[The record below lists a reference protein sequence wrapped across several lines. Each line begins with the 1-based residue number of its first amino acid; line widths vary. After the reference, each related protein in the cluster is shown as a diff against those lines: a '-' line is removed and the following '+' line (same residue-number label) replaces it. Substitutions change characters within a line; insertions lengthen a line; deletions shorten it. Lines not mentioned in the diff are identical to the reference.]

1 MNFSYLIHFLIFN
14 VLSFSLWG
22 NNDYV
27 VKIPQA
33 ISFINSD
40 SLEKDLVSS
49 KYSFYIE
56 NTQPIDHS
64 ITIINLQPDFT
75 EKVSIVTDSMI
86 IKLSSN
92 KQYMHYL
99 TDLMVPPNSKVKIEI
114 ESKKKITTPLYITKT
129 DYYQTATSYTN
140 FVIWMVLGGYLFY
153 IIIIGSFAIFSTNR
167 LFVYFL
173 LFEIVTF
180 VLLLF
185 QFNIFNDL
193 KHDVSRILLAKS
205 AFFFIYWIIQLF
217 LIDKLINFS
226 SLYPVIKKYVVY
238 PVWIILTSALLY
250 LFLGN
255 NSSIVPNS
263 LIFYFWI
270 VYGWFVVVFLLY
282 IYFKTRR
289 KENLYL
295 IVGFLMHLIIVSL
308 IFDSSVERVLLIPLH
323 FHYFESLLIPFSK
336 WSLILL
342 TISILTL
349 SFLIFISFS
358 YVIKTF
364 SYTQSEVNKL
374 YFKSINAIIDGEEQE
389 RRKLKSYFES
399 NFIQTINQQ
408 QKSIESLLSDNEDS
422 MSQSIIKDLAYL
434 QNAVKGITDKTTMLK
449 SEMTV
454 SDLIDVL
461 VKMFGEHISVT
472 VKIDKSLENTLVK
485 GDYLVH
491 LFRIIQ
497 EVFQNI
503 LKHAGATEVWV
514 NINKTKKQ
522 ILVEITDDGKGYELF
537 AASKSSGIGL
547 KNIAYRVEILKGKY
561 KIEKLNK
568 GTKFELSI
576 PI

>member
-1 MNFSYLIHFLIFN
+1 MNMRCLIHFLFFT
-14 VLSFSLWG
+14 VLSFPLWG

-27 VKIPQA
+27 VKIPQT

-40 SLEKDLVSS
+40 SLEKDLTSG

-56 NTQPIDHS
+56 NNQPIDHWIS
-64 ITIINLQPDFT
+64 IINLQPDFS
-75 EKVSIVTDSMI
+75 EKVSIVSDSMTLELI
-86 IKLSSN
+86 SYR
-92 KQYMHYL
+92 QYMHHL
-99 TDLMVPPNSKVKIEI
+99 TDLMVPPNSKVKIKV

-193 KHDVSRILLAKS
+193 KRDVSRILLAKS

-226 SLYPVIKKYVVY
+226 SLYPVIKKYIVY
-238 PVWIILTSALLY
+238 PVWIVLFSALLY
-250 LFLGN
+250 LFFIN
-255 NSSIVPNS
+255 NDIIPNS

-295 IVGFLMHLIIVSL
+295 IVGFLMHLIIVSF
-308 IFDSSVERVLLIPLH
+308 IFDSSVERVLHIPLH
-323 FHYFESLLIPFSK
+323 IHYFESLFIPFSK

-399 NFIQTINQQ
+399 NFIHTINQQ
-408 QKSIESLLSDNEDS
+408 QKSIESFLSNNEDS

-449 SEMTV
+449 SEMTI
-454 SDLIDVL
+454 SDLINVL
-461 VKMFGEHISVT
+461 IKMFGDKIIVT

-503 LKHAGATEVWV
+503 LKHAEATEVYV
-514 NINKTKKQ
+514 NVHKARKV
-522 ILVEITDDGKGYELF
+522 ILIEIADDGKGYELH
-537 AASKSSGIGL
+537 AAIKSSGIGL

-576 PI
+576 PV

>member
-1 MNFSYLIHFLIFN
+1 MNILSLIYFLLFTVMSSSIR
-14 VLSFSLWG
+14 G
-22 NNDYV
+22 NNIYV
-27 VKIPQA
+27 VSLPQT

-40 SLEKDLVSS
+40 SISKDIASG

-56 NTQPIDHS
+56 NNQPIDHWIS
-64 ITIINLQPDFT
+64 MVNLQPDFT
-75 EKVSIVTDSMI
+75 EKVSIVTDSMT
-86 IKLSSN
+86 KELRTY
-92 KQYMHYL
+92 KQYMHLL

-114 ESKKKITTPLYITKT
+114 ESKRSITTPLYITKT

-173 LFEIVTF
+173 LFEIITY
-180 VLLLF
+180 LLILF
-185 QFNIFNDL
+185 QFNIFNGL
-193 KHDVSRILLAKS
+193 WSDVSNILLVKN

-226 SLYPVIKKYVVY
+226 SLYPAIKKYIIY
-238 PVWIILTSALLY
+238 PIWIILFSALLY
-250 LFLGN
+250 LFLNTN
-255 NSSIVPNS
+255 NTIPNA

-270 VYGWFVVVFLLY
+270 VYGLFITAFLLF
-282 IYFKTRR
+282 IYYKTRR
-289 KENLYL
+289 RENLYL
-295 IVGFLMHLIIVSL
+295 IVGFLMHLIIVSF
-308 IFDSSVERVLLIPLH
+308 IFDSSVERVLNIPLH
-323 FHYFESLLIPFSK
+323 IHYFESLFIPFSK

-399 NFIQTINQQ
+399 NFIQTISQQ
-408 QKSIESLLSDNEDS
+408 QKSIESLLSNKEDS
-422 MSQSIIKDLAYL
+422 MSLSILKDLTYL

-449 SEMTV
+449 SEMTI

-461 VKMFGEHISVT
+461 VKMFGDKIIVT
-472 VKIDKSLENTLVK
+472 IKIDKSLENTIVK
-485 GDYLVH
+485 GNYLVH

-503 LKHAGATEVWV
+503 LKHAEATEVHV
-514 NINKTKKQ
+514 NVYKTRKQ
-522 ILVEITDDGKGYELF
+522 ILIEIEDNGKGYELLS
-537 AASKSSGIGL
+537 ASKSSGIGL

-561 KIEKLNK
+561 KIEKIDK
-568 GTKFELSI
+568 GTKFELLI